1 MARAAA
7 DAIRELGGGFI
18 RPIRSSR
25 TGAALALQPLL
36 AKPPRSQALCESA
49 ADAIAELRHPAMF
62 EELHRMLTPS
72 ETVKIQHSAI
82 RGIGFLGDPRSA
94 ELIVPYLRSREP
106 SLQLDAI
113 NALKDLKAVEN
124 IDSLLELTNASDDS
138 VKQAAWEAI
147 VAFLPSLSETQL
159 ANLQT
164 TFHVRKQPDHEL
176 AVLEQQAKVF
186 HARDDP
192 QLADTLA

>member
-1 MARAAA
+1 
-7 DAIRELGGGFI
+7 
-18 RPIRSSR
+18 
-25 TGAALALQPLL
+25 
-36 AKPPRSQALCESA
+36 
-49 ADAIAELRHPAMF
+49 
-62 EELHRMLTPS
+62 MLTPS

-82 RGIGFLGDPRSA
+82 RGIGFLGDPKSA

-192 QLADTLA
+192 QLADTLYNIGAAQIELGRWGEAAASLDDALKLRLQQQPPVASVILQPCRGPHARLLRARTTPRP